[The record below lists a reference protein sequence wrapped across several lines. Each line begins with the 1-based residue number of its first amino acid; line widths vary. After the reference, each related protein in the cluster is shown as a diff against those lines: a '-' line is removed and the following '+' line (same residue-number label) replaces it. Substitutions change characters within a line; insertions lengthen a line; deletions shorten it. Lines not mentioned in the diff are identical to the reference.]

1 METLIGLLILI
12 ADIFAIVKILQ
23 SSADTLKK
31 LLWILIIILL
41 PVIGLVIW
49 YLIGPGGKSG

>member
-1 METLIGLLILI
+1 MESLVGLLILV

-23 SSADTLKK
+23 SSAETLKK
-31 LLWILIIILL
+31 LLWIVIIILL
-41 PVIGLVIW
+41 PVAGVVIW